1 MSEHDVALAQ
11 GWFRKAES
19 DMTTAQTMLASPG
32 PYDTVCFH
40 AQQAAEKYLKGLL
53 VLDDEAIPHIHNLV
67 VLSRLCAKKNA
78 SWNLDEEILS
88 VLTEYAVGLRYELS
102 FFPEK
107 KLAVEALSLAEQVR
121 ATVLAKA
128 ERKLL

>member
-11 GWFRKAES
+11 GWFRKAEN
-19 DMTTAQTMLASPG
+19 DMTTAQTMLASLG

-40 AQQAAEKYLKGLL
+40 AQQAAKKYLKGLL